1 MLVFEAKDDLLIGKV
16 QKLFDHSEKQKSET
30 STPAKKILRIKKMK
44 GAAMRFHRLW
54 VSLTDSQI
62 ELYDCNK
69 QGIVK
74 GHKLYT
80 FIWPKPTD
88 KSISWGIEF
97 ELHTDEPTLHYTSD
111 LV

>member
-30 STPAKKILRIKKMK
+30 STPAKKILRMKKLK
-44 GAAMRFHRLW
+44 GTAMRFHRLW
-54 VSLTDSQI
+54 VSLNDSRI
-62 ELYDCNK
+62 ELYNCDK

-80 FIWPKPTD
+80 FYLAKAD
-88 KSISWGIEF
+88 KSISWGIESG
-97 ELHTDEPTLHYTSD
+97 LHTDKPTLHYTSD